1 MTEHLL
7 SARHYPSAGKMTV
20 SKTEKASA
28 FMVRVDRYK
37 QNTSNCTVCAK
48 AIGTV
53 EKNKPGKEDR
63 EI

>member
-1 MTEHLL
+1 
-7 SARHYPSAGKMTV
+7 MTV

-28 FMVRVDRYK
+28 FMVRVDREK

-48 AIGTV
+48 AIGTA